1 MADARVTCITRQ
13 PRKSPHEGI
22 THLGGHG
29 WKRTRAEVIAAAV
42 RAQLPNARIDFVA
55 DPTKPALHGRSQAI
69 DDSHAREEW
78 GWQPTHDLTR
88 MIDDFVAA
96 LV

>member
-29 WKRTRAEVIAAAV
+29 WKRTRAEVIAAIEGGRDTFYIQTGV
-42 RAQLPNARIDFVA
+42 NRAEIGVLNGPNGKYLRAYEHGQWNDSLLTLPTCI
-55 DPTKPALHGRSQAI
+55 
-69 DDSHAREEW
+69 
-78 GWQPTHDLTR
+78 
-88 MIDDFVAA
+88 
-96 LV
+96 

>member
-29 WKRTRAEVIAAAV
+29 WKRTKVEVIAAIEGGRDTFHIQTGV
-42 RAQLPNARIDFVA
+42 TRAEIGVLNGPNGKYLRAYEHGQWNDSLLTLPTCI
-55 DPTKPALHGRSQAI
+55 
-69 DDSHAREEW
+69 
-78 GWQPTHDLTR
+78 
-88 MIDDFVAA
+88 
-96 LV
+96 